1 VFLYIYNLGCLDSK
15 CVYMKIINRTR
26 TEKARKGYKLLV
38 RKPEG
43 NRQEVDIK
51 VDVSW
56 TRNGVVSFRR
66 TPGKLHELT

>member
-1 VFLYIYNLGCLDSK
+1 MFLYIYNLGCLDSK

-51 VDVSW
+51 VDVS
-56 TRNGVVSFRR
+56 
-66 TPGKLHELT
+66 